1 MTTATTDGLRANRIE
16 HYDAIVIGTSQG
28 GRFLP
33 VELAK
38 AGQKVAL
45 VERDQ
50 LGGVCVNTGCTPTKT
65 MVASARLAYQARR
78 GAEYGVRIG
87 PVSVDLAAVRE
98 RKRAMVAGARQNYAS
113 RLAQDGLDLI
123 EGEAHFTGPKTVEIA
138 LTDGGTRQ
146 ISAPVVVI
154 DTGTRPKPLAIAGA
168 GDVPVLDS
176 TSIMELDELPE
187 HLIILGG
194 GYIGLEFGQMFRRF
208 GSEVTIIQ
216 RAARLLMIEDE
227 DVSDEVAA
235 ILRDDG
241 ITVLT
246 SSTPVRVE
254 AADGGSP
261 AADHSHSRTVSDSSK
276 ARTCCR
282 PSAASRIRR
291 RSPPRRP
298 ASVSTTTAS
307 SRSTSTWKPVSP
319 ASTRWGTS
327 RAARR
332 SPTFLRRLP
341 HPARQPHQAREGEH
355 AGPDRPVHGV
365 HRPAA
370 WPRRHDRARGQGAR
384 TRDPGGEAPDERRH
398 PGHRDRGDTRLHE
411 GRHRRGQRA
420 DPGLRGPRQ

>member
-1 MTTATTDGLRANRIE
+1 MADE
-16 HYDAIVIGTSQG
+16 HYDAIVVGTSQG

-33 VELAK
+33 LELAK
-38 AGQKVAL
+38 AGHKVAL

-78 GAEYGVRIG
+78 GAEYGVRVG
-87 PVSVDLAAVRE
+87 PVAVDLAAVRE

-113 RLAQDGLDLI
+113 ALAQDGLDLI

-138 LTDGGTRQ
+138 LTGGGTRQ

-154 DTGTRPKPLAIAGA
+154 DAGTRPKPLAITGA
-168 GDVPVLDS
+168 VDVPVLDS
-176 TSIMELDELPE
+176 TSIMELGELPE

-216 RAARLLMIEDE
+216 SAARLMMIEDE

-254 AADGGSP
+254 PADGGRLRLTVRTE
-261 AADHSHSRTVSDSSK
+261 DGERQFEGSHLL
-276 ARTCCR
+276 
-282 PSAASRIRR
+282 SAIGRIPNTEG
-291 RSPPRRP
+291 SPPRRP

-327 RAARR
+327 RAARP
-332 SPTFLRRLP
+332 SPTFPTTITASCTPTSSGTRR
-341 HPARQPHQAREGEH
+341 R
-355 AGPDRPVHGV
+355 AGGT
-365 HRPAA
+365 
-370 WPRRHDRARGQGAR
+370 GSSR
-384 TRDPGGEAPDERRH
+384 TRCSSTRSLAAPG
-398 PGHRDRGDTRLHE
+398 
-411 GRHRRGQRA
+411 
-420 DPGLRGPRQ
+420 